1 RYYFGDKV
9 FVKKMTMGI
18 GGRAEINWQEFN
30 NEVEFLRNPPASYP
44 VPRLIAALDDASDL
58 FLVREMAGG
67 RLLSEL
73 IDDGSPYDPD
83 KVVSELLEQLV
94 MLERVGLYHNDVRC
108 WNVLISQ
115 EGKAIL
121 IDYGAISAEATDCSW
136 LGDLLL
142 SFLITVKEILQRR
155 IVPAS
160 PGREPALD
168 FMTLPPRYRN
178 TFIQAFGGD

>member
-1 RYYFGDKV
+1 
-9 FVKKMTMGI
+9 M
-18 GGRAEINWQEFN
+18 
-30 NEVEFLRNPPASYP
+30 S
-44 VPRLIAALDDASDL
+44 S
-58 FLVREMAGG
+58 G

-142 SFLITVKEILQRR
+142 SFLITIKEIQQRR

-178 TFIQAFGGD
+178 AFIQAFGETRHAGRLQSCKSAWRALNRLHCMRPSGHRFTATCNRRC